1 MMESSPMRIIQ
12 ITPGAGKM
20 YCGACLRDNALVTAL
35 RKLGHAAMMVPLY
48 LPLTLDEEDQSA
60 GTPIFFSGINV
71 YLEQQS
77 ALFRHAPAWLHQVLA
92 SPTLLKWA
100 SGAAAKTRPM
110 DLGAMTISML
120 RGEEGNQAR
129 ELEELIGWLRA
140 EKPDV
145 VSLSN
150 ALLVGMARRIKAE
163 LRVPV
168 LCSLQG
174 EDWFLDALPQPD
186 RELAWQ
192 TAAERA
198 ADVDLF
204 ISPSRYFAEL
214 MQARLKLAPGKV
226 RVLANGLNLEGY
238 AAAPVQWRR
247 YATADASGYF
257 ARMCREKGLET
268 LINAFIILKKRGR
281 VGNLKLRIGG
291 SCGPT
296 DEVLVEDMRGRLEG
310 NKLLGDVEFHPNL
323 SRADKQAFLRSLSVF
338 SVPAVYGEAFGLYVI
353 EGVGGGVPD
362 AGAAASRRISRT
374 GSRPPGA
381 GFQAVARPATKRR
394 WQTPSRA
401 CLLDPACAHST
412 ARRSCRTKGRHGAVW
427 HRNHGPANG
436 GSVPHP
442 NIVNFPRFSI

>member
-1 MMESSPMRIIQ
+1 MENPPLRIVQ

-20 YCGACLRDNALVTAL
+20 FCGACLRDNALVTAL
-35 RKLGHAAMMVPLY
+35 RKLGHAALMAPLY

-60 GTPIFFSGINV
+60 GLPIFFSGINV

-77 ALFRHAPAWLHQVLA
+77 ALFRNAPDWLHQALA

-100 SGAAAKTRPM
+100 SGAAAKTRPA
-110 DLGAMTISML
+110 DLGQMTISML
-120 RGEEGNQAR
+120 RGEDGNQAR
-129 ELEELIGWLRA
+129 ELEKLLDWLRA

-174 EDWFLDALPQPD
+174 EDWFLDMLPSPD

-204 ISPSRYFAEL
+204 ISPSRYFADL
-214 MQARLKLAPGKV
+214 MQGRLKLAPQRV
-226 RVLANGLNLEGY
+226 RVLSNGMNLDGY
-238 AAAPVQWRR
+238 AAATSKSNGQPPVL
-247 YATADASGYF
+247 GYF

-268 LINAFIILKKRGR
+268 LVNAFILLRKRGK

-291 SCGPT
+291 SCGPADQVVV
-296 DEVLVEDMRGRLEG
+296 DELRARLQTNG
-310 NKLLGDVEFHPNL
+310 LLADVEFCPNL
-323 SRADKQAFLRSLSVF
+323 SRADKQSFLRSLSVF
-338 SVPAVYGEAFGLYVI
+338 SVPATYGEAFGLYVI
-353 EGVGGGVPD
+353 EALACGVPVVQPRHAAFPELIAATGGGLLCAPNDEPALAD
-362 AGAAASRRISRT
+362 AIESL
-374 GSRPPGA
+374 
-381 GFQAVARPATKRR
+381 
-394 WQTPSRA
+394 
-401 CLLDPACAHST
+401 LLDPARARSLGEAGQKAVQEHFGIETMARQMAELCRE
-412 ARRSCRTKGRHGAVW
+412 ARRTASS
-427 HRNHGPANG
+427 
-436 GSVPHP
+436 GS
-442 NIVNFPRFSI
+442 

>member
-1 MMESSPMRIIQ
+1 MSVNSPLRIVQ
-12 ITPGAGKM
+12 ITPGAGRM

-35 RKLGHAAMMVPLY
+35 RKLGHAAMMMPLY

-60 GTPIFFSGINV
+60 GSPIFFSGINV
-71 YLEQQS
+71 FLEQQL
-77 ALFRHAPAWLHQVLA
+77 ALFRHAPAWLHQALA

-110 DLGAMTISML
+110 DLGETTISML
-120 RGEEGNQAR
+120 RGEQGNQAR
-129 ELEELIGWLRA
+129 DLDELIDWLRG

-174 EDWFLDALPQPD
+174 EDWFLDALSPAD

-204 ISPSRYFAEL
+204 IAPSRYFADL
-214 MQARLKLAPGKV
+214 MQRRLKLSPDRM
-226 RVLANGLNLEGY
+226 RVMANGLNLDGY
-238 AAAPVQWRR
+238 PDAPRTGEVQPPVL
-247 YATADASGYF
+247 GYF

-268 LINAFIILKKRGR
+268 LVGAFILLKKRGR
-281 VGNLKLRIGG
+281 VANLKLRVGG
-291 SCGPT
+291 SCGPA
-296 DEVLVEDMRGRLEG
+296 DEVLVEELRGRLEAKG
-310 NKLLGDVEFHPNL
+310 LLADAEFCPNL
-323 SRADKQAFLRSLSVF
+323 SRADKLAFLRSLSVF

-353 EGVGGGVPD
+353 ESLASGVPVVQPNHAAFPELIAATGGGLICAPGDEAALAD
-362 AGAAASRRISRT
+362 AIET
-374 GSRPPGA
+374 L
-381 GFQAVARPATKRR
+381 
-394 WQTPSRA
+394 
-401 CLLDPACAHST
+401 LLDPPR
-412 ARRSCRTKGRHGAVW
+412 ARSLGEAGRMAVRQ
-427 HRNHGPANG
+427 HFGIETMARQMAELCHDAMRRASS
-436 GSVPHP
+436 GSQ
-442 NIVNFPRFSI
+442 SS